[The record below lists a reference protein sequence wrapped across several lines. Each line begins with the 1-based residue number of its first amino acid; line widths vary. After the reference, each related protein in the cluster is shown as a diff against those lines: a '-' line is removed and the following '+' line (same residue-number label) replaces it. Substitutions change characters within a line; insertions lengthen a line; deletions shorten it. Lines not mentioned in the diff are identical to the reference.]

1 MEWDKLVAIIKEMEN
16 LPYGAT
22 HKTVYKTKKE
32 VMMEEL
38 SKYSIEELL
47 IYCASKTGQERLVT
61 SNIPLRNCLGE
72 VYRYTRA
79 ALVEMRKYELDKIID
94 GESEN

>member
-22 HKTVYKTKKE
+22 HKIVYKTKKE
-32 VMMEEL
+32 VMMEDL

-47 IYCASKTGQERLVT
+47 IYCASKTGEERLT
-61 SNIPLRNCLGE
+61 NPNIRLRSCLGKVHE
-72 VYRYTRA
+72 YTRA
-79 ALVEMRKYELDKIID
+79 ALIEMRKYELDNIIN
-94 GESEN
+94 GELEN